1 MQTGEY
7 EIRRLTTF
15 RVEFDGRIAAVARE
29 ESNDTCK
36 TQDDAIVL
44 HVRLVLPTR
53 AYGANST
60 PEGEADAPPELLSSC
75 SKRPYSPVQNL
86 VISLLIQSIRN
97 WDAPTVKCVSSV
109 PEW

>member
-1 MQTGEY
+1 MVGRDRARSGSRLARSLRELEPVSKPEMQTGEY

-15 RVEFDGRIAAVARE
+15 RVEFDGRIAAVAWE

-53 AYGANST
+53 ACGANST
-60 PEGEADAPPELLSSC
+60 PEGEADTPPELLSSC
-75 SKRPYSPVQNL
+75 SKRP
-86 VISLLIQSIRN
+86 
-97 WDAPTVKCVSSV
+97 
-109 PEW
+109 